1 VEQNL
6 FTHPLATPA
15 WESEPAAA
23 LRLATRSLW
32 TSPRADETG
41 APDRRIIHQRAIFTS
56 RPGTFDALNVGWG
69 PGYHKCASGQERD
82 AALDV
87 IVSRGERD
95 GWREVGRLRTSAEE
109 LGATGARLDLGGIET
124 SSLVAE
130 VRRAATDGWWP
141 GWNLA
146 TAGLRLTGE
155 LDRTWSPGPDGW
167 LDVGEVDTSG
177 ASAGVEA
184 TRTATE
190 VVFTTAHLSVGF
202 RLKSPAWSHLG
213 IDQDGA
219 GAIRDNLLQLPRSMD
234 IVRSGVY
241 PSGVYPVLR
250 DQNAEYLAQGPRFA
264 GTDGTLPMGF
274 LHRGYHGTTEVRGS
288 TVSYDVT
295 VPDAGQRY
303 VLAFTVHADRIEL
316 RAERHAARDR
326 RAWQSSAWHVAL
338 DNRVTPSVALGEPT
352 FAGETGLMRGP
363 VNWHF
368 PRHGTLVLSSE
379 NADGDGVLWRS
390 DSVRPLDTNT
400 LELKLGE
407 QPTPFGD
414 YLLPAGIHRAE
425 VTMRVETPALTGLRS
440 GTPAAVRRALER
452 HTLTALPFRA
462 DTTTYSNNGA
472 SMHCTTSLADVSA
485 IAVQLGDAPGIR
497 PLAWV
502 GDSLQR
508 WLDGAPS
515 YGSGATSHGDHRL
528 EDEYVHMAANT
539 LLAMGRYLEAS
550 GDDAWFERNRTRI
563 VRELDDMLARDV
575 DGDGLVESTLRRGVT
590 GEHQWSTAW
599 ADVIS
604 FGWKDAWANAVLCE
618 AWRVWDAVLRAHG
631 EPELADRIAASR
643 SALVDVYVPTFLNPA
658 TGLIAGWRSQDG
670 ELHDHGFSIVVAQA
684 CATDAVPVDDAR
696 RIMRALVAAWD
707 DAGLDDLRNGIP
719 LNLWR
724 IPEDEIGGVV
734 FGLPMGSY
742 QQGGYSHHGA
752 RVLVEA
758 FDRCGMPEQADR
770 VLEQLCETIGD
781 DSSFGGL
788 GSGRDW
794 RMADGTPSGYEG
806 QLVEG
811 FSVLAAALGRYG
823 ERPVSTL
830 GNEPEE

>member
-1 VEQNL
+1 MKHDL
-6 FTHPLATPA
+6 FVHPLATPA

-32 TSPRADETG
+32 TTPRDDEVG
-41 APDRRIIHQRAIFTS
+41 APERRIIHQRAIFTS
-56 RPGTFDALNVGWG
+56 RPGRFDALTVGWG

-87 IVSRGERD
+87 IVSRGDRD
-95 GWREVGRLRTSAEE
+95 GWHEVGRLSTSAEE
-109 LGATGARLDLGGIET
+109 LAAEGGRLDLGGLET
-124 SSLVAE
+124 SALVAE
-130 VRRAATDGWWP
+130 VRRAATDEWWP

-146 TAGLRLTGE
+146 TAGLHLTGE
-155 LDRTWSPGPDGW
+155 LDRTWAPGDDGW
-167 LDVGEVDTSG
+167 LAVGEVDTAG
-177 ASAGVEA
+177 LPAGVTAERSA
-184 TRTATE
+184 TD
-190 VVFTTAHLSVGF
+190 VVFRTPHLAIGF

-213 IDQDGA
+213 LDQDGR
-219 GAIRDNLLQLPRSMD
+219 GRTDDNLLQLPRSMD

-264 GTDGTLPMGF
+264 ATDGTLPMGF
-274 LHRGYHGTTEVRGS
+274 LHRDYHGSTSVHGS
-288 TVSYDVT
+288 TVRYDVT
-295 VPDAGQRY
+295 IPDAGQRY
-303 VLAFTVHADRIEL
+303 VLTFTVHADRIEL
-316 RAERHAARDR
+316 TAERHAAEER

-338 DNRVTPSVALGEPT
+338 DNRVTPSCALGEPT
-352 FAGETGLMRGP
+352 FVGETGLLRGP
-363 VNWHF
+363 IAWHF
-368 PRHGTLVLSSE
+368 PRYGTLRLSG
-379 NADGDGVLWRS
+379 GDDVLWRS

-414 YLLPAGIHRAE
+414 YVLAAGIHRAE
-425 VTMRVETPALTGLRS
+425 LTLRVATPQLSELAA
-440 GTPAAVRRALER
+440 GTPAPVRRALER

-462 DTTTYSNNGA
+462 DTATYSNNGA

-485 IAVQLGDAPGIR
+485 IAVHLGEAPGIR

-539 LLAMGRYLEAS
+539 LLAMGRYLVAS
-550 GDDAWFERNRTRI
+550 ADRAWFERNRSRI
-563 VRELDDMLARDV
+563 VRELDDMLARDI
-575 DGDGLVESTLRRGVT
+575 DGDGLVESTLRRGIT

-604 FGWKDAWANAVLCE
+604 FGGKDAWANAVLCE
-618 AWRVWDAVLRAHG
+618 TWRVWEPVLRDHG
-631 EPELADRIAASR
+631 ENALADRIVEARA
-643 SALVDVYVPTFLNPA
+643 ALVDSYLSTFLNPA
-658 TGLIAGWRSQDG
+658 TGLVAGWRSSDG

-684 CATDAVPVDDAR
+684 CATDAVPLESAR
-696 RIMRALVAAWD
+696 EIMAALLAAWRE
-707 DAGLDDLRNGIP
+707 AGLDDVRNGIP

-752 RVLVEA
+752 RVVVEA
-758 FDRCGMPEQADR
+758 LERCGMREEADR

-788 GSGRDW
+788 GSGKDW

-811 FSVLAAALGRYG
+811 FSVLAAALQRWRAHPVPTLEA
-823 ERPVSTL
+823 ER
-830 GNEPEE
+830 G

>member
-1 VEQNL
+1 MEHDL

-23 LRLATRSLW
+23 LRLATRALW
-32 TSPRADETG
+32 TAPRPDEAG
-41 APDRRIIHQRAIFTS
+41 APERRIIHQRALFTS
-56 RPGTFDALNVGWG
+56 RPGTFDALHVGWS

-87 IVSRGERD
+87 VVSRGERD
-95 GWREVGRLRTSAEE
+95 GWREVARLRTTPGE
-109 LGATGARLDLGGIET
+109 LGAAGARLDLGGIET
-124 SSLVAE
+124 TSLVAE
-130 VRRAATDGWWP
+130 VRRAATDDWWP

-146 TAGLRLTGE
+146 TGGLRLTGE
-155 LDRTWSPGPDGW
+155 LDRTWTPGPDGW
-167 LDVGEVDTSG
+167 LEVGEIDTTG
-177 ASAGVEA
+177 ASAGVTA

-190 VVFTTAHLSVGF
+190 VVFTTPQLTIGF

-219 GAIRDNLLQLPRSMD
+219 GRSRDNLLQLPRSMD

-250 DQNAEYLAQGPRFA
+250 DQNAEYLTQGPRFA
-264 GTDGTLPMGF
+264 ATDGALPMGF
-274 LHRGYHGTTEVRGS
+274 LHRGYHGTTQVRGS
-288 TVSYDVT
+288 TVTYDVT
-295 VPDAGQRY
+295 IPDADQRY
-303 VLAFTVHADRIEL
+303 VLAFTVHADRVEL
-316 RAERHAARDR
+316 TAERHAPRAR

-338 DNRVTPSVALGEPT
+338 DNRVTPSCALGEAT
-352 FAGETGLMRGP
+352 FTGETGLMRGP
-363 VNWHF
+363 VTWHF
-368 PRHGTLVLSSE
+368 PRYGTLVL
-379 NADGDGVLWRS
+379 DGDGILWRS

-414 YLLPAGIHRAE
+414 YLLPAGVHRARI
-425 VTMRVETPALTGLRS
+425 TMRVAAPRLSRLADDTPA
-440 GTPAAVRRALER
+440 PVRRALER

-485 IAVQLGDAPGIR
+485 IASRLGDAPGIR

-539 LLAMGRYLEAS
+539 LLAMGRYLEVS
-550 GDDAWFERNRTRI
+550 GDDAWFERNRARI
-563 VRELDDMLARDV
+563 VRELDDMLGRDV
-575 DGDGLVESTLRRGVT
+575 DGDGLVESTIRRGVT

-604 FGWKDAWANAVLCE
+604 FGGKDAWANAVLCE
-618 AWRVWDAVLRAHG
+618 AWRVWDAVLRPRG
-631 EPELADRIAASR
+631 ERRLADRIAASR
-643 SALVDVYVPTFLNPA
+643 AALIRSYLPTFLNPA
-658 TGLIAGWRSQDG
+658 TGLVAGWRSSDG
-670 ELHDHGFSIVVAQA
+670 ELHDHGFSVVVAQA
-684 CATDAVPVDDAR
+684 CATDAVPLESATG
-696 RIMRALVAAWD
+696 IMHALLEAWSE
-707 DAGLDDLRNGIP
+707 AGLDDLRNGIP

-724 IPEDEIGGVV
+724 IPEDELGGVV

-758 FDRCGMPEQADR
+758 FERCGMREQADR

-823 ERPVSTL
+823 TPVSTL
-830 GNEPEE
+830 GDETKE

>member
-1 VEQNL
+1 MQSNL
-6 FTHPLATPA
+6 FLHPLATPA

-32 TSPRADETG
+32 TTPQEHESG
-41 APDRRIIHQRAIFTS
+41 APDRRIIHQRALFTQNPA
-56 RPGTFDALNVGWG
+56 RLDRLAVGWG

-87 IVSRGERD
+87 VVSRGDRY
-95 GWREVGRLRTSAEE
+95 GWHEVGHLRTSVAQITEG
-109 LGATGARLDLGGIET
+109 GAHLDLGGLMT
-124 SSLVAE
+124 TALVAE
-130 VRRAATDGWWP
+130 VRRAATDYWWP

-146 TAGLRLTGE
+146 TTGLTLTGE
-155 LDRTWSPGPDGW
+155 LDRTWTPGRDGW
-167 LDVGEVDTSG
+167 LTEGAIDTRG
-177 ASAGVEA
+177 AQPGVTA
-184 TRTATE
+184 HHTATE
-190 VVFTTAHLSVGF
+190 VRFSSGHLAVGF
-202 RLKSPAWSHLG
+202 RLKSPSWSHLS

-219 GAIRDNLLQLPRSMD
+219 GRVHDNLLQLPRSMD

-241 PSGVYPVLR
+241 PSGVYPVMR
-250 DQNAEYLAQGPRFA
+250 DQNADYLAQGPRFA
-264 GTDGTLPMGF
+264 GTDGVLNMGF
-274 LHRGYHGTTEVRGS
+274 LHRDYEGTTTVTGS
-288 TVSYDVT
+288 TVRYDVT
-295 VPDAGQRY
+295 IPDAGQRY
-303 VLAFTVHADRIEL
+303 VLEFTVHADRIEL
-316 RAERHAARDR
+316 VAERHSAETR

-338 DNRVTPSVALGEPT
+338 DNRVTPPCALGEPT
-352 FAGETGLMRGP
+352 FRGETGLLTGS
-363 VNWHF
+363 VSWHF
-368 PRHGTLVLSSE
+368 PRYGTLMLDGGE
-379 NADGDGVLWRS
+379 NVLWRS

-407 QPTPFGD
+407 EPTPFGD
-414 YLLPAGIHRAE
+414 YLLPAGAHRAE
-425 VTMRVETPALTGLRS
+425 LTMRVASPTLAHLSDDTPV
-440 GTPAAVRRALER
+440 PVRRALER

-485 IAVQLGDAPGIR
+485 IAVQLGDAPGLR

-515 YGSGATSHGDHRL
+515 YGSGTTSHGDHRL

-539 LLAMGRYLEAS
+539 LLAMGRYLAAS
-550 GDDAWFERNRTRI
+550 GDEGWFARNRGGI
-563 VRELDDMLARDV
+563 IRELADMLARDV
-575 DGDGLVESTLRRGVT
+575 DGDGLIESTLRRGIS

-599 ADVIS
+599 SDVLS

-618 AWRVWDAVLRAHG
+618 VWREWDPVLRRHG
-631 EPELADRIAASR
+631 ETDLADRIAAAR
-643 SALVDVYVPTFLNPA
+643 TALIESFLPTFLNPE
-658 TGLIAGWRSQDG
+658 TGLIAGWRSLDG
-670 ELHDHGFSIVVAQA
+670 ELHDYGFSIVVAQA
-684 CATDAVPVDDAR
+684 CATDAVPLDRAAE
-696 RIMRALVAAWD
+696 IMTALLAAWSK
-707 DAGLDDLRNGIP
+707 AGLDDVRNGIP

-724 IPEDEIGGVV
+724 IPEHDIGGVV
-734 FGLPMGSY
+734 FGLPMGGY

-752 RVLVEA
+752 RVVVDALE
-758 FDRCGMPEQADR
+758 RCGMVDEAEQ
-770 VLEQLCETIGD
+770 VLAQLCETIGD

-811 FSVLAAALGRYG
+811 FSVLAAALRRYAVPAARAPFTPG
-823 ERPVSTL
+823 ARA
-830 GNEPEE
+830 

>member
-1 VEQNL
+1 MQDL
-6 FTHPLATPA
+6 FRHPLATPA
-15 WESEPAAA
+15 WESEPAAGV
-23 LRLATRSLW
+23 RLATRALW
-32 TSPRADETG
+32 TGPGPDEAG
-41 APDRRIIHQRAIFTS
+41 APERRIIHQRAIFTS
-56 RPGTFDALNVGWG
+56 NPGRFDSLQVGWG

-87 IVSRGERD
+87 VVWSGDRD
-95 GWREVGRLRTSAEE
+95 GWRQAGRLRTSSEE
-109 LGATGARLDLGGIET
+109 LAAGEARLGLGGVVT
-124 SSLVAE
+124 SALVAE

-146 TAGLRLTGE
+146 SAGLTLTGE
-155 LDRTWSPGPDGW
+155 LDRTWTPGPDGW
-167 LDVGEVDTSG
+167 LDVGEIDTTDPE
-177 ASAGVEA
+177 AGVTVSRSA
-184 TRTATE
+184 TD
-190 VVFTTAHLSVGF
+190 VVFRTPYLAVGF
-202 RLKSPAWSHLG
+202 RLKSPAWSHLAL
-213 IDQDGA
+213 DQDGS
-219 GAIRDNLLQLPRSMD
+219 GRTDRNLLQLPRSMD

-264 GTDGTLPMGF
+264 ATDGSLPMGF
-274 LHRGYHGTTEVRGS
+274 LHRGYHGTTSVRGS
-288 TVSYDVT
+288 TVRYEVAI
-295 VPDAGQRY
+295 PDAGQRY
-303 VLAFTVHADRIEL
+303 VLSFTVHADRIEL
-316 RAERHAARDR
+316 TAERHGSEAR
-326 RAWQSSAWHVAL
+326 RAWQSSAWHVAM
-338 DNRVTPSVALGEPT
+338 DNRVTPSCALGTPA
-352 FAGETGLMRGP
+352 FAGETGLMSGP
-363 VNWHF
+363 VAWHF
-368 PRHGTLVLSSE
+368 PRHGTLQLSG
-379 NADGDGVLWRS
+379 GDDILWRS

-414 YLLPAGIHRAE
+414 YLLPAGSFRAE
-425 VTMRVETPALTGLRS
+425 VTLRVGTPRLARLSDDTPA
-440 GTPAAVRRALER
+440 PVRRALER
-452 HTLTALPFRA
+452 HLLTALPFRA

-485 IAVQLGDAPGIR
+485 IAVHLGDDAGVT
-497 PLAWV
+497 PLGWI

-539 LLAMGRYLEAS
+539 LLAMGRYLDAS
-550 GDDAWFERNRTRI
+550 ADAAWFARNRPAI
-563 VRELDDMLARDV
+563 LRELSEMLARDV
-575 DGDGLVESTLRRGVT
+575 DDDGLVESTIRRGVP

-618 AWRVWDAVLRAHG
+618 AWGVWEPLLRGHG
-631 EPELADRIAASR
+631 EAELADRVADSRSRLIAAY
-643 SALVDVYVPTFLNPA
+643 LPTFLNA
-658 TGLIAGWRSQDG
+658 ETGLIAGWRDRDG
-670 ELHDHGFSIVVAQA
+670 GLHDHGFSIVIAHA
-684 CATDAVPVDDAR
+684 CAGDAVPLDDAR
-696 RIMRALVAAWD
+696 RIMAALAAAWEA
-707 DAGLDDLRNGIP
+707 AGLTELRNGIP

-724 IPEDEIGGVV
+724 IPEDDLGGVV

-758 FDRCGMPEQADR
+758 FERCGMRAEADR
-770 VLEQLCETIGD
+770 VLEQLCETIAD
-781 DSSFGGL
+781 DSSFGGV

-811 FSVLAAALGRYG
+811 FSVLSSALARYAAR
-823 ERPVSTL
+823 
-830 GNEPEE
+830 